1 MITKLKASINKFIH
15 IESSSSIV
23 LGVATL
29 LALLLANSS
38 FSIGYHAFLGL
49 KVFNLSISHW
59 INDGLMAI
67 FFFLVGLEIKKEI
80 VIGELNSVKKASLP
94 IAAALGGMIV
104 PALIYWSFNPRPPEA
119 TGWGIPMATDIAFAL
134 GVLSL
139 FGKRIPAAL
148 KILLLAV
155 AIVDDL
161 GAIIVIA
168 VFYTSKLNVLGL
180 AIGVV
185 AVFAIQL
192 LKHFRISNYFV
203 YVPFGILLWLGVLYS
218 GVHATI
224 AGVILGLLTPIQ
236 FKVNSAKQIEPAE
249 RLIKFLHTPVSFLI
263 MPVFALANAGVEF
276 SFSSLATAS
285 STGLF
290 KGILYGLV
298 VGKPLGILLF
308 SYVSYK
314 FKLSHMPKGLSWHH
328 IFVLG
333 NIAGIGFTMSLF
345 ISKLALSADLDQIAK
360 LAILVASTSAIL
372 VGALS
377 ALLLIR
383 KDYQLT

>member
-1 MITKLKASINKFIH
+1 MITKLKASINKFTH

-29 LALLLANSS
+29 FALLLANSS
-38 FSIGYHAFLGL
+38 FSIGYHSFLSL

-80 VIGELNSVKKASLP
+80 VVGELNSVKKASLP

-104 PALIYWSFNPRPPEA
+104 PALIYFSFNTKSPEA
-119 TGWGIPMATDIAFAL
+119 NGWAIPMATDIAFAL

-139 FGKRIPAAL
+139 FGKRIPSAL

-180 AIGVV
+180 AIGGV
-185 AVFAIQL
+185 AVLAIQL
-192 LKHFRISNYFV
+192 LKHIRISNYFI
-203 YVPFGILLWLGVLYS
+203 YIPFGIFLWLGVLYS

-224 AGVILGLLTPIQ
+224 AGVILGLLTPIH
-236 FKVNSAKQIEPAE
+236 FRDKGAKHIEPTE
-249 RLIKFLHTPVSFLI
+249 NLIKFLHTPVSFLI

-276 SFSSLATAS
+276 NASSVVTAS

-290 KGILYGLV
+290 KGIFFGLV
-298 VGKPLGILLF
+298 IGKPFGILLF
-308 SYVSYK
+308 SFLSYK
-314 FKLSHMPKGLSWHH
+314 LKMSYLPKGLSWRH

-345 ISKLALSADLDQIAK
+345 ISKLALSSDLDQIAK
-360 LAILVASTSAIL
+360 LAILVASSSAIL
-372 VGALS
+372 IGVVS
-377 ALLLIR
+377 TLLLIR
-383 KDYQLT
+383 KK